1 MTQFLGT
8 PKVQYFKTGK
18 IDYLAGGKLYSYD
31 AGTTVPRPTYPSM
44 NDALA
49 NTNPNTNPVI
59 LDARGEANV
68 VVKGATKLILMDVD
82 DTVIWT
88 VDNVDQ
94 AASDIF
100 DANGNLLLQ
109 FVVEEGAVNAVTISN
124 AATSETPRIE
134 SSGNDENVGLE
145 ISSKGSGKLFL
156 DAGASG
162 TIEIGTVS
170 TGDINLKRNANL
182 TGNLGVSGTLT
193 ATGKL
198 TSNGG
203 TELNGTTLVKGPLN
217 ADPGVPLGFLP
228 AGTVVWKASTNVPVG
243 WLECDGRAINRADF
257 PALFADIGVLY
268 GAGNGSTTFN
278 IPTQHRRTIVGR
290 GGLASATLGNTV
302 ASIGGSESHLLLT
315 DEMPAHY
322 HGVALAG
329 STIVSGI
336 GDMSAVVK
344 VGGTT
349 NTSIAGANAPHNNMQ
364 PSLVMMM
371 IIKAF

>member
-94 AASDIF
+94 AAVDVF
-100 DANGNLLLQ
+100 DVNGNLLLQ
-109 FVVEEGAVNAVTISN
+109 FIAEEDAVNAVTISN

-170 TGDINLKRNANL
+170 TGDINLKRNTNL

-203 TELNGTTLVKGPLN
+203 AELSGTTSVKGPLN
-217 ADPGVPLGFLP
+217 ADPWVPLGFLP

-290 GGLASATLGNTV
+290 GGVGTATLGNNIGNT
-302 ASIGGSESHLLLT
+302 GGSETHVLT
-315 DEMPAHY
+315 SPEMPSHY
-322 HGVALAG
+322 HNVAYNSLSITVTGGPTPMATFGGATDSG
-329 STIVSGI
+329 ST
-336 GDMSAVVK
+336 
-344 VGGTT
+344 GG
-349 NTSIAGANAPHNNMQ
+349 SLAHNNMQ

-371 IIKAF
+371 IIRAF